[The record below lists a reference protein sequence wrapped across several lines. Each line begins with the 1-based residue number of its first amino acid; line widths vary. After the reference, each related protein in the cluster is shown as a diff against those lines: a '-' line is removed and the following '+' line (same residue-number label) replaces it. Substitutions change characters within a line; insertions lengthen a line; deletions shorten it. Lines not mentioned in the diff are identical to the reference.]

1 MMEPRIHIRGGLL
14 VDPESGSQT
23 EADLFLADGRIVG
36 RGRGPDGF
44 RADRVLDASGMV
56 VAPGLVDL
64 SVQLREPGFE
74 FRATLDSELGAAL
87 AGGVTAFACPPDTDP
102 ALDEPGLVEML
113 TRRAQSLRMARVY
126 PVGALTQGLEGK
138 RLAEMKDLAGAGCV
152 AFSQGDRP
160 FADNTVLLRA
170 MQYAATFGL
179 SVWLRPE
186 DPALARHGVAHD
198 GEVATRLGLPGIPAL
213 AETVALSAM
222 LLMAR
227 ETGAHLHVCRISAAD
242 SVALIR
248 DAKAQGLPVTCDV
261 SVHHVH
267 LSEMDIGYFDARCR
281 LVPPLRGLRDRDA
294 LARGVA
300 DGTIDAVCSDHC
312 PVAEDGK
319 EVPFGEAEPGAIGLE
334 LLLPLALRG
343 GAERGWAA
351 ALRPVTTG
359 PARVLGLEPPSL
371 ELGARAD
378 LCIFD
383 PTVWWRVTPETLRS
397 QGKNTPFLGYELQGR
412 VRYTL
417 VDGRVVFEQ

>member
-1 MMEPRIHIRGGLL
+1 MEPRIHIRGGTL
-14 VDPESGSQT
+14 VDPARDTQVR
-23 EADLFLADGRIVG
+23 ADLYLAEGRIVA
-36 RGRGPDGF
+36 RDAAPDGF
-44 RADRVLDASGMV
+44 RADRVVDADGLIV
-56 VAPGLVDL
+56 TPGLVDL

-102 ALDEPGLVEML
+102 PLDEPGLVEML

-138 RLAEMKDLAGAGCV
+138 RLAEMNDLAGAGCI
-152 AFSQGDRP
+152 AFSQSDRP
-160 FADNTVLLRA
+160 FADNTVVLRA
-170 MQYAATFGL
+170 LQYAATFGL
-179 SVWLRPE
+179 SVWFRPE

-213 AETVALSAM
+213 AETVALSAI
-222 LLMAR
+222 LLMVR
-227 ETGAHLHVCRISAAD
+227 ETGARVHVCRISAAD

-248 DAKAQGLPVTCDV
+248 DAKALRLPVTCDV
-261 SVHHVH
+261 SAHHVH

-281 LVPPLRGLRDRDA
+281 LAPPLRSLRDRDA

-319 EVPFGEAEPGAIGLE
+319 EVPFGEAEPGAVGLE
-334 LLLPLALRG
+334 LLLPLALK
-343 GAERGWAA
+343 GADGRSLAA
-351 ALRPVTTG
+351 ALRPVTAG
-359 PARVLGLEPPSL
+359 PARVLGLEIPSL

-383 PTVWWRVTPETLRS
+383 PAAWWRVTPESLRS

>member
-1 MMEPRIHIRGGLL
+1 MEPRIHIRGGTL
-14 VDPESGSQT
+14 VDPARDTQVR
-23 EADLFLADGRIVG
+23 ADLYLAEGRIVA
-36 RGRGPDGF
+36 RDAAPDGF
-44 RADRVLDASGMV
+44 RADRVVDADGLIV
-56 VAPGLVDL
+56 TPGLVDL

-102 ALDEPGLVEML
+102 PLDEPGLVEML

-138 RLAEMKDLAGAGCV
+138 RLAEMNDLAGAGCI
-152 AFSQGDRP
+152 AFSQSDRP
-160 FADNTVLLRA
+160 FADNTVVLRA
-170 MQYAATFGL
+170 LQYAATFGL
-179 SVWLRPE
+179 SVWFRPE

-213 AETVALSAM
+213 AETVALSAI
-222 LLMAR
+222 LLMVR
-227 ETGAHLHVCRISAAD
+227 ETGARVHVCRISAAD

-248 DAKAQGLPVTCDV
+248 DAKALRLPVTCDV
-261 SVHHVH
+261 SAHHVH

-281 LVPPLRGLRDRDA
+281 LAPPLRSLRDRDA

-319 EVPFGEAEPGAIGLE
+319 EVPFGEAEPGAVGLE
-334 LLLPLALRG
+334 LLLPLALK
-343 GAERGWAA
+343 GADGRSLAA
-351 ALRPVTTG
+351 ALRPVTAG
-359 PARVLGLEPPSL
+359 PARVLGLEIPSL

-383 PTVWWRVTPETLRS
+383 LATWWRVTPESLRS